1 MEKRKNDIYF
11 ITEKECEIGEF
22 LQEKNKEWTKS
33 KIKSLLSHDMVLL
46 DQKIV
51 KKYNEI
57 VKKGTKVTI
66 HFSKIKNKPKDR
78 RMNIIYEDYELI
90 AVRKPSGLLSI
101 ATKKEKEKTL
111 YHLVSDYVKQLD
123 KKNKIFIVNRLDKDT
138 SGIVLF
144 SKSQSLKQK
153 LQDNW
158 NEYAIKREYYAVVD
172 GKIEKESGTFK
183 SYLKEEES
191 GIVHSTKN
199 KNDGKLAITNYK
211 KIKENGNFTSLKL
224 SLQTGRK
231 NQIRVHLSEN
241 NTPVLGDKK
250 YGCTKNPFKRLALH
264 NSNLTIKHPYTKKIL
279 EFNYEIPKDLKI

>member
-11 ITEKECEIGEF
+11 TTEKECEIGIF

-33 KIKSLLSHDMVLL
+33 KIKSLLSHDMIIV
-46 DQKIV
+46 DNKIV
-51 KKYNEI
+51 KRNDEI
-57 VKKGTKVTI
+57 IKKGKKVTI
-66 HFSKIKNKPKDR
+66 RFSKIKNNPKDR

-90 AVRKPSGLLSI
+90 AVKKPSGLLSI

-158 NEYAIKREYYAVVD
+158 NEYAIKREYYAIID
-172 GKIEKESGTFK
+172 GKLEKEIGTFK
-183 SYLKEEES
+183 SYLKEEEN
-191 GIVHSTKN
+191 GIVHSTTN

-211 KIKENGNFTSLKL
+211 KIKETGNFTSVNLV
-224 SLQTGRK
+224 LQTGRK

-241 NTPVLGDKK
+241 NTPILGDKK
-250 YGCTKNPFKRLALH
+250 YGSIKNPFKRLALH
-264 NSNLTIKHPYTKKIL
+264 NHTLSIKHPYTGKIL
-279 EFNYEIPKDLKI
+279 EFKYEIPKDLKI